1 MTIKLLSDTFN
12 KTQYNSV
19 VTHPLQSWE
28 WGEARKKMGIEIAR
42 IGEFEGNALNK
53 ACLLTFHKIPFTKYK
68 IGYIPRSYIPSKPL
82 VNYLTE
88 NFINKNIVFIK
99 LEPYITKTEK
109 NINLLLSYKNIK
121 RS

>member
-42 IGEFEGNALNK
+42 IGEFEGIL
-53 ACLLTFHKIPFTKYK
+53 F
-68 IGYIPRSYIPSKPL
+68 
-82 VNYLTE
+82 VE
-88 NFINKNIVFIK
+88 D
-99 LEPYITKTEK
+99 
-109 NINLLLSYKNIK
+109 NIK
-121 RS
+121 WISLVKDNGDKTK